1 MSDLSSFIINNNIL
15 TTAAAVAIAFSTGTM
30 IISFVGDIILPS
42 LYKLCVH
49 KIKFLSGAFAPISN
63 TNIDNF
69 IKEFVSWIFV
79 IIITYLLIEYA
90 LRRWVFKKPAIQET
104 IQEQEK
110 RKNDLSINS
119 SLGTEAFRS
128 R

>member
-1 MSDLSSFIINNNIL
+1 M
-15 TTAAAVAIAFSTGTM
+15 AAVTIGFSTGVM
-30 IISFVGDIILPS
+30 IRSLVADIVLPTI
-42 LYKLCVH
+42 YKLFLFRV
-49 KIKFLSGAFAPISN
+49 KFVSGAFAPISN
-63 TNIDNF
+63 TNIDTF
-69 IKEFVSWIFV
+69 IKEFISWIFV

-90 LRRWVFKKPAIQET
+90 LRQWVFKKPYSPPFQET

-110 RKNDLSINS
+110 RKNELSIIS

>member
-1 MSDLSSFIINNNIL
+1 
-15 TTAAAVAIAFSTGTM
+15 M
-30 IISFVGDIILPS
+30 IRSFVGDIILPS
-42 LYKLCVH
+42 LYKLYVH

-90 LRRWVFKKPAIQET
+90 LRQWVFKKPALQET
-104 IQEQEK
+104 IQER

-119 SLGTEAFRS
+119 SLGTETFRS
-128 R
+128 I

>member
-30 IISFVGDIILPS
+30 IRSFVGDIILPS
-42 LYKLCVH
+42 LYKLFIH
-49 KIKFLSGAFAPISN
+49 KIKILSGAFAPINN

-69 IKEFVSWIFV
+69 IKEFISWIFV

-90 LRRWVFKKPAIQET
+90 LRRWVFRKPALQET
-104 IQEQEK
+104 IQEQER

-119 SLGTEAFRS
+119 SLGTESFRS